1 MPAAPEPSEA
11 DQREIYLW
19 APFYL
24 INYAIFAVIC
34 ALHVTVYFRSRGKS
48 RIDGH
53 LVDLPAEG
61 VAQRGYRR
69 DYLGTGVKLLG
80 ILWLLWLE
88 IALLLLVIGQYNG
101 TWPFYSVDF
110 EPTWNSFTRGF
121 LGCLGHQ
128 YGCSDAPQEVQQ
140 LFQHA
145 VSAAMRACHVRVG
158 WCYVM
163 MSAMAVDE
171 CGGVTR
177 HSELCRVE
185 GAVGASRWV
194 TFQLRRYTWSGSRAV
209 GPPAFEAVSIFDPR
223 GPTARQVHGSVNG
236 HDSSTASTMIK
247 EAAAVEY
254 FNYFYMYQLCAVWL
268 TVYWDYV
275 TYGLLLALLA
285 IMSGLLKVYTERR
298 QRFEL
303 RNMARVSGA
312 VWVKRDGSWTRTTS
326 DLLVQGDV
334 IALLN
339 DEDTRESAG
348 LLSVDAMLVSG
359 NAVVDESLLTG
370 ETMPIQ
376 KFQVPSPSADPGL
389 ADVPRSPETENKKHY
404 VFAGTKL
411 LSATG
416 EPKEGLPAGST
427 GTGCLLVVTHTSA
440 GDTAGQPPAYLV
452 IWCTAEAG
460 LGQGDP
466 HRSGH
471 SDCICLGSILTAC
484 FSIVGMI
491 NPLLSIAIL
500 GGQLAA
506 ASRLRSDKSKRFRLI
521 GRSAKER
528 DSQAAFT
535 DCDDEGDIGGNLRVY
550 CRDVERLTLTGRL
563 SQMCFDKTGTLTKT
577 GLDFVGIVRVDAE
590 KPTAPPTLL
599 SFSEGPPS
607 KGVEG
612 LIGPS
617 LALTHTVSVVGANQR
632 VGHQVELRMVEAAAS
647 LGWSYDMD
655 MSVVQE
661 PQGEGKWEVLKQH
674 TFDHHSMTMSVVA
687 RNVDSG
693 KVYVFCKGSHE
704 AILSRCSFHN
714 GEESAGSDTREVF
727 EGLVVSAA
735 ERYAAEGCY
744 VLAIAAREI
753 AEGTSGRSAP
763 RQELESELSLL
774 GLLLFRNELKP
785 DSSRH
790 ISCLKAGGIDSVMIT
805 GDSVLTGA
813 TVARKVGVIP
823 RRDRVVIGG
832 ASAEGSEIEWRDMD
846 SHEIV
851 PESAVC
857 GPGAR
862 PTSLCVTGACFAAL
876 LRSEKLVPLMGCR
889 GECENSLLPAGVR
902 RPGLVDCTCARIRVF
917 GRMTPHQKV
926 SVITAYSRPPL
937 NLITGLALSGRV
949 EASVAA
955 PFSTDSPS
963 IGSLLVDP
971 SALPLPPI
979 GSWS

>member
-121 LGCLGHQ
+121 LAAWVTSTAVLMLLKRFSNFFNTLYLLPCELAM
-128 YGCSDAPQEVQQ
+128 SD
-140 LFQHA
+140 
-145 VSAAMRACHVRVG
+145 
-158 WCYVM
+158 YVT

-236 HDSSTASTMIK
+236 HDSSTASTMIRSHGRN
-247 EAAAVEY
+247 EIVIPVPTFLRAAAVEY

-427 GTGCLLVVTHTSA
+427 GTGKPNLNVDARLLPVCCMVGCLLVVTHTSA
-440 GDTAGQPPAYLV
+440 ETLRGSLLRTLLFGAPLKLAWAREIRIVLGILIAFGLV
-452 IWCTAEAG
+452 EFFILNA
-460 LGQGDP
+460 QY
-466 HRSGH
+466 SF
-471 SDCICLGSILTAC
+471 SLGSILTAC

-823 RRDRVVIGG
+823 RRD
-832 ASAEGSEIEWRDMD
+832 
-846 SHEIV
+846 
-851 PESAVC
+851 
-857 GPGAR
+857 
-862 PTSLCVTGACFAAL
+862 
-876 LRSEKLVPLMGCR
+876 
-889 GECENSLLPAGVR
+889 
-902 RPGLVDCTCARIRVF
+902 
-917 GRMTPHQKV
+917 
-926 SVITAYSRPPL
+926 
-937 NLITGLALSGRV
+937 
-949 EASVAA
+949 
-955 PFSTDSPS
+955 
-963 IGSLLVDP
+963 
-971 SALPLPPI
+971 
-979 GSWS
+979 